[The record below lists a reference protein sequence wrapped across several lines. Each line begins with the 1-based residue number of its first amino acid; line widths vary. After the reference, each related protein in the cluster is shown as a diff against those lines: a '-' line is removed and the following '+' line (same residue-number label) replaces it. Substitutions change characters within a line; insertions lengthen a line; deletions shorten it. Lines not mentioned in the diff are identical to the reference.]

1 MKIGFVGLGAM
12 GQAMVANLLAAGHRV
27 QVWNRSPEPVREMTE
42 QGATAAADLAEI
54 FTCDVVLSA
63 LSDDDAVT
71 RLLLDEDLLAVA
83 PAGAVHV
90 NTATIS
96 GELAAR
102 AHQRYAELGLRYV
115 AAPVLGN
122 SEVARAGNLTVLVAG
137 EAEAITVV
145 QPLIDVIGRRTWTI
159 GDQPAQANLLKIMV
173 NYLIACSIGAMAEAT
188 TVTEAAELDPK
199 LLIDIVSEHLFTG
212 VVFPNYGRL
221 IGARE
226 YEPVAFKLALGHK
239 DVNLALDTGQA
250 HGVPLPLG
258 GVLRDAFIDAM
269 AHGQSEQHWVAV
281 TEAVRR
287 RAGLGRE

>member
-12 GQAMVANLLAAGHRV
+12 GSAMASNLLAAGHPV
-27 QVWNRSPEPVREMTE
+27 HVWNRSPEPVRVLTDR
-42 QGATAAADLAEI
+42 GATAATDLTEI
-54 FTCDVVLSA
+54 FACDVVLSA

-96 GELAAR
+96 TELAAR
-102 AHQRYAELGLRYV
+102 AHQRYTELGLRYL

-137 EAEAITVV
+137 DAAAITAV

-159 GDQPAQANLLKIMV
+159 GDQPPQANLLKIQV

-188 TVTEAAELDPK
+188 TVTEAAKLDPT
-199 LLIDIVSEHLFTG
+199 LLIDVISDQLFTG
-212 VVFPNYGRL
+212 VVYPTYGRK
-221 IGARE
+221 IAARD

-239 DVNLALDTGQA
+239 DMNLALDTAQA

-258 GVLRDAFIDAM
+258 AVLRDAYIDAM
-269 AHGQSEQHWVAV
+269 AHGQSEQHWLAV
-281 TEAVRR
+281 TETVRR
-287 RAGLGRE
+287 RAGLERE

>member
-1 MKIGFVGLGAM
+1 MQIGFIGLGAM
-12 GQAMVANLLAAGHRV
+12 GSAMVTNLLAAGHPVR
-27 QVWNRSPEPVREMTE
+27 VWNRSPEPVREMTDR
-42 QGATAAADLAEI
+42 GATAADLAEI
-54 FTCDVVLSA
+54 YACDVVLSA
-63 LSDDDAVT
+63 LSDDGAVGG
-71 RLLLDEDLLAVA
+71 LLLDEELLAVA
-83 PAGAVHV
+83 PPGAVHV

-96 GELAAR
+96 TELAAR
-102 AHQRYAELGLRYV
+102 AHQRYSELGLRYV

-137 EAEAITVV
+137 EAEAIAVV
-145 QPLIDVIGRRTWTI
+145 QPLIDVIGRRSWTI
-159 GDQPAQANLLKIMV
+159 GDQPPQANLLKILV

-199 LLIDIVSEHLFTG
+199 LLIDIVTDQLFTG
-212 VVFPNYGRL
+212 VVFPNYGRM
-221 IGARE
+221 IAARE

-258 GVLRDAFIDAM
+258 AVVRDAFIDAM
-269 AHGQSEQHWVAV
+269 AHGQSDQHWLAV

-287 RAGLGRE
+287 RAGLDRG